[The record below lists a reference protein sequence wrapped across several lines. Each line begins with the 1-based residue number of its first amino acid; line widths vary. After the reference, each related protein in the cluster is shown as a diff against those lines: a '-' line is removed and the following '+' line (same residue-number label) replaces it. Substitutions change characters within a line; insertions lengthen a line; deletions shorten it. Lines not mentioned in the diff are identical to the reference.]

1 MAKAHSEFQAA
12 SASTHDHDALHLPN
26 SFLRMSQDD
35 ISCSVGAGC
44 AAPPAFTAKR
54 AIHTVATA
62 PPLQVSQWL
71 NHDGAVTLDDLR
83 GKVVVL
89 HAFQM
94 LCPGCVAHG
103 IPQAIKIHHTFRRDD
118 LVVLG
123 LHTVFEHHAVMGP
136 QALQV
141 FLHEY
146 RVPFPVGV
154 DMPGSG
160 SDIPLTMQAYGLQGT
175 PSLLV
180 IDRAGALRLNHFG
193 QLDDLV
199 VGALLGQLVGEPA
212 AAPADRQ

>member
-1 MAKAHSEFQAA
+1 
-12 SASTHDHDALHLPN
+12 
-26 SFLRMSQDD
+26 MSQDD
-35 ISCSVGAGC
+35 VSCGSGAQC
-44 AAPPAFTAKR
+44 AAPGVPGDTARALPRVDATPA
-54 AIHTVATA
+54 
-62 PPLQVSQWL
+62 LNVSQWL
-71 NHDGAVTLDDLR
+71 NGSSAISLDALR
-83 GKVVVL
+83 GKVVVV

-103 IPQAIKIHHTFRRDD
+103 IPQAIKIHHTFSRDD
-118 LVVLG
+118 VVVLG

-136 QALQV
+136 EALQV

-154 DMPGSG
+154 DTPGSG

-175 PSLLV
+175 PSMLV
-180 IDRAGALRLNHFG
+180 IDRAGGLRLNHFG

-212 AAPADRQ
+212 NAPGA